1 MGKLEGDKNQTT
13 NILRATVLTLKKY
26 LSHYKVMLIVLKGKC
41 GKCGKFLINIL
52 RRYFTMWEIEG
63 MVNSGLPAK
72 HFSIDSLDE
81 CTMNR
86 SVNRELP
93 FH

>member
-1 MGKLEGDKNQTT
+1 
-13 NILRATVLTLKKY
+13 
-26 LSHYKVMLIVLKGKC
+26 
-41 GKCGKFLINIL
+41 
-52 RRYFTMWEIEG
+52 MWEIEG